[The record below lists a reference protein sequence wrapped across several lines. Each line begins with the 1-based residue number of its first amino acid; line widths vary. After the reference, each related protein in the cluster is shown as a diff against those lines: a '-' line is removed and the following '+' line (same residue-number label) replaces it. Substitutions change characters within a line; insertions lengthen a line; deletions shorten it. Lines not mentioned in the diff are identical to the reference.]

1 MTSPDLLQPTND
13 GSIDAYD
20 RLSRVYD
27 GLIPDPD
34 GFVDFYTGVCGSSPR
49 RVLYVGCG
57 TGRLLETLATG
68 GHECVGVDPS
78 SESVEI
84 ARRRLEGA
92 GVPSELHVDRLPEL
106 AGVQGIFDVVVVAGG
121 AFEYILT
128 TRNQVLALRR
138 VASLLAPGGCLALDV
153 SVPPFATD
161 DARGN
166 YQGDMGEELVNEAG
180 LQSSEVRFGYDHFLQ
195 LIRSTCT
202 FNFGS
207 HRDPLT
213 VEYMTRYTTR
223 AEWQLLLEVTGLRGR
238 IYGDFYQ
245 GPVTRRSSNL
255 VILAE
260 WGDR

>member
-20 RLSRVYD
+20 RLSLVYD

-34 GFVDFYTGVCGSSPR
+34 GFADFYTGVCGSTPR

-57 TGRLLETLATG
+57 TGRLLEILATG

-84 ARRRLEGA
+84 ARRRLEDAGA
-92 GVPSELHVDRLPEL
+92 PSEVHVDRLPEL
-106 AGVQGIFDVVVVAGG
+106 AGVQGTFEVVVVAGG

-128 TRNQVLALRR
+128 TRDQISALRR
-138 VASLLAPGGCLALDV
+138 VVSLLAPGGCLALDV
-153 SVPPFATD
+153 SIPPFVTD

-166 YQGDMGEELVNEAG
+166 YRGDIDEEIG

-195 LIRSTCT
+195 LVRSTCT

-223 AEWQLLLEVTGLRGR
+223 AEWQLLLEVAGLQGR
-238 IYGDFYQ
+238 IFGDFHQ

-260 WGDR
+260 RDAR

>member
-1 MTSPDLLQPTND
+1 MTSPDLFQPTND
-13 GSIDAYD
+13 GSVDAYD
-20 RLSRVYD
+20 QLSLVYD

-34 GFVDFYTGVCGSSPR
+34 GFVDFYTGVCGSTPC

-57 TGRLLETLATG
+57 TGRLLETLARG

-84 ARRRLEGA
+84 ARRRLEEA
-92 GVPSELHVDRLPEL
+92 GVPSEVRVDRLPEL
-106 AGVQGIFDVVVVAGG
+106 AGVQGNFDVAVVAGG
-121 AFEYILT
+121 AFEYLLT
-128 TRNQVLALRR
+128 TRDQVSALRR
-138 VASLLAPGGCLALDV
+138 IASLLAPGGCLALDV

-166 YQGDMGEELVNEAG
+166 YRGDMDEELVREVG

-195 LIRSTCT
+195 LVRSTCT

-223 AEWQLLLEVTGLRGR
+223 AEWQLLLEVAGLRGR
-238 IYGDFYQ
+238 VFGDFHQ

-255 VILAE
+255 VVLAE
-260 WGDR
+260 RDGQ

>member
-1 MTSPDLLQPTND
+1 MTSPDLFQPTND
-13 GSIDAYD
+13 GSVDAYD
-20 RLSRVYD
+20 QLSLVYD

-34 GFVDFYTGVCGSSPR
+34 GFVDFYTGVCGSTPC

-84 ARRRLEGA
+84 ARRRLEEA
-92 GVPSELHVDRLPEL
+92 GVPSEVRVDRLPEL
-106 AGVQGIFDVVVVAGG
+106 AGVQGNFDVVVVAGG
-121 AFEYILT
+121 AFEYLLT
-128 TRNQVLALRR
+128 TRDQVSALRR
-138 VASLLAPGGCLALDV
+138 IASLLAPGGCLALDV

-166 YQGDMGEELVNEAG
+166 YRGDMDEELVREVG

-195 LIRSTCT
+195 LVRSTCT

-223 AEWQLLLEVTGLRGR
+223 AEWQLLLEVAGLRGR
-238 IYGDFYQ
+238 VFGDFHQ
-245 GPVTRRSSNL
+245 GPVTRQSSNL
-255 VILAE
+255 VVLAE
-260 WGDR
+260 WDGR

>member
-1 MTSPDLLQPTND
+1 MTSPDLCKPTND
-13 GSIDAYD
+13 GSVDAYD
-20 RLSRVYD
+20 RLSLVYD

-34 GFVDFYTGVCGSSPR
+34 GFVDFYTGVCGSTPR

-57 TGRLLETLATG
+57 TGRLLETLVTG

-84 ARRRLEGA
+84 ARRRLEEVGA
-92 GVPSELHVDRLPEL
+92 PSQVQVDRLPEL
-106 AGVQGIFDVVVVAGG
+106 SGVQGTFDVVVVAGG
-121 AFEYILT
+121 AFEYLLT
-128 TRNQVLALRR
+128 TRDQVAALRR

-166 YQGDMGEELVNEAG
+166 YRGDMDEELVREVG
-180 LQSSEVRFGYDHFLQ
+180 LLSSEVRFGYDHFLQ
-195 LIRSTCT
+195 LVRSTCT

-207 HRDPLT
+207 DRDPLT
-213 VEYMTRYTTR
+213 VEYMTRYTTQ
-223 AEWQLLLEVTGLRGR
+223 AEWQLLLEVAGLRGR
-238 IYGDFYQ
+238 VYGDFYH

-260 WGDR
+260 GGTQ